1 MPHLRHGDVQDF
13 GWQGCSEFAAASGV
27 CTASSSTIR
36 DPIHKLNAS
45 MLQQLAY
52 VIITPYT
59 LYKSRTGGILA
70 RLITR
75 TGLEMVATR
84 MFSPSPELVQDYSK
98 LIVSTDD
105 PQDRR
110 IQEMLRDY
118 ILQNLSPEPKT
129 GRRRRAMMLLFRGE
143 DAVRKVRSV
152 VGNISP
158 ERRGGETIR
167 DTYGDIVLDEGGS
180 VRYFEPAVL
189 AAPNVEEAQTKLK
202 LWAKYSD
209 ADGGLIR
216 EHIAYQPGDKP
227 QRTLV
232 LIKPDNFRFPTGRP
246 GNVIDFFSRTGL
258 YIVGI
263 KVHRMSVAEATEFY
277 GPVKEVLR
285 TKLNDV
291 VAARSKAALEKE
303 FGFKVPPEVQQKLG
317 ETLGSLYGDNQFENI
332 VRFMSGRAP
341 GECEPAQMKEPGT
354 EKCIAIVYEGVEAV
368 RKIRDVLGP
377 TDPSKAPP
385 GSIRREFG
393 QTIMVNA
400 AHASDSAENAD
411 REIRIVNVAENNFRH
426 VVEEFYGK

>member
-1 MPHLRHGDVQDF
+1 
-13 GWQGCSEFAAASGV
+13 
-27 CTASSSTIR
+27 
-36 DPIHKLNAS
+36 

-59 LYKSRTGGILA
+59 LHKSRTGGIIA

-75 TGLEMVATR
+75 TGLEMVGAR
-84 MFSPSPELVQDYSK
+84 MFSPSPELVQEYSK
-98 LIVSTDD
+98 LIVSSDD

-118 ILQNLSPEPKT
+118 ISHNLSPEPKT
-129 GRRRRAMMLLFRGE
+129 GRHRRVMMLLFKGE

-152 VGNISP
+152 VGNIVP

-167 DTYGDIVLDEGGS
+167 DTYGDIVLDEGGQ

-189 AAPNVEEAQTKLK
+189 AAPNAEEAKLKLK

-209 ADGGLIR
+209 TDGGLLQDTIG
-216 EHIAYQPGDKP
+216 YQPGDKP

-246 GNVIDFFSRTGL
+246 GNMIDFFSRTGL
-258 YIVGI
+258 YIIGI
-263 KVHRMSVAEATEFY
+263 KVHQMSLAEATEFY

-291 VAARSKAALEKE
+291 VGSRAKTALEKE
-303 FGFKVPPEVQQKLG
+303 FGFKVPPDVQQKLG
-317 ETLGSLYGDNQFENI
+317 ETLGALYGDNQFENI

-341 GECEPAQMKEPGT
+341 SECEPSQLTQPGT

-400 AHASDSAENAD
+400 AHASDSAENAQ
-411 REIRIVNVAENNFRH
+411 REIGIIQVAANTFKN
-426 VVEEFYGK
+426 VVEEFYGS

>member
-1 MPHLRHGDVQDF
+1 M
-13 GWQGCSEFAAASGV
+13 S
-27 CTASSSTIR
+27 
-36 DPIHKLNAS
+36 
-45 MLQQLAY
+45 QQLAY

-59 LYKSRTGGILA
+59 LSKSRTGGILA

-75 TGLEMVATR
+75 TGLELVGAR
-84 MFSPSPELVQDYSK
+84 MFGPSRELVEQYSEA
-98 LIVSTDD
+98 IVSAAD

-110 IQEMLRDY
+110 IQELIRDY
-118 ILQNLSPEPKT
+118 ILQNLSPDPKT
-129 GRRRRAMMLLFRGE
+129 KRRRRVMVLLFQGG

-152 VGNISP
+152 IGNISP
-158 ERRGGETIR
+158 DRRGGETIR
-167 DTYGDIVLDEGGS
+167 DTYGDIILDERGE

-189 AAPNVEEAQTKLK
+189 AAPNFEETQFKLR

-209 ADGGLIR
+209 TDGGLLTDT
-216 EHIAYQPGDKP
+216 IAYLPGETP

-277 GPVKEVLR
+277 APVKEVLR
-285 TKLNDV
+285 TRLKDV
-291 VAARSKAALEKE
+291 VGSRAKAALEKE
-303 FGFKVPPEVQQKLG
+303 LGFRVGPAEQQQLG
-317 ETLGSLYGDNQFENI
+317 ELLGPLYGDNQFENI
-332 VRFMSGRAP
+332 VKFMSGRSPAEADPAQWKAP
-341 GECEPAQMKEPGT
+341 GS

-385 GSIRREFG
+385 GSIRKEFG
-393 QTIMVNA
+393 QTVMVNA
-400 AHASDSAENAD
+400 AHASDSEENAK
-411 REIRIVNVAENNFRH
+411 REIGIINVAENNFRR
-426 VVEEFYGK
+426 VIEEFYGK

>member
-1 MPHLRHGDVQDF
+1 MSQ
-13 GWQGCSEFAAASGV
+13 E
-27 CTASSSTIR
+27 
-36 DPIHKLNAS
+36 
-45 MLQQLAY
+45 LAY

-75 TGLEMVATR
+75 TGLELAGAR
-84 MFSPSPELVQDYSK
+84 MFAPSAELVQQYSEA
-98 LIVSTDD
+98 IVSANDS
-105 PQDRR
+105 QDRR
-110 IQEMLRDY
+110 IQELIRDY
-118 ILQNLSPEPKT
+118 ILQNLSPDPKT
-129 GRRRRAMMLLFRGE
+129 KTRRRAMMLLFQGD

-152 VGNISP
+152 IGNISP
-158 ERRGGETIR
+158 DRRGGETIR
-167 DTYGDIVLDEGGS
+167 DTYGDIVLDETGA

-189 AAPNVEEAQTKLK
+189 AAPNVEEARHKLK
-202 LWAKYSD
+202 LWARFSD
-209 ADGGLIR
+209 QDGGLLEGTIG
-216 EHIAYQPGDKP
+216 YQPGEVP

-263 KVHRMSVAEATEFY
+263 KVHRMSVADATEFY
-277 GPVKEVLR
+277 GPVREVLR
-285 TKLNDV
+285 TRLKDL
-291 VAARSKAALEKE
+291 VAARARAALEKE
-303 FGFKVPPEVQQKLG
+303 LGFQIGPAEQQQLG
-317 ETLGSLYGDNQFENI
+317 DILGPAFGDNQFENI
-332 VRFMSGRAP
+332 VKFMSGRSP
-341 GECEPAQMKEPGT
+341 RECDPNKLNEPGT

-400 AHASDSAENAD
+400 AHASDSEENAT
-411 REIRIVNVAENNFRH
+411 REIRILKVGENTFRT
-426 VVEEFYGK
+426 VIEGFYGKV